1 MCYSAPIVGFI
12 QSTNISTYG
21 RRIPP
26 QPRRGR
32 TVQDEAMG
40 GSLNMY
46 DDEDDDDRGRD
57 DDIKTAAT
65 IIRTWEKTIA
75 PE

>member
-1 MCYSAPIVGFI
+1 
-12 QSTNISTYG
+12 
-21 RRIPP
+21 
-26 QPRRGR
+26 
-32 TVQDEAMG
+32 
-40 GSLNMY
+40 MY